1 MPRIGAKKKK
11 KKKKKSGAGKVLCI
25 FKESNLTNK
34 IIITIDIYIL
44 VSDWPDFI
52 IFRKIVN
59 SNSYLLE
66 D

>member
-11 KKKKKSGAGKVLCI
+11 RKGSGAGKILCI
-25 FKESNLTNK
+25 FKESNLANK

-44 VSDWPDFI
+44 VSDWTDFI
-52 IFRKIVN
+52 IFRKTVN